1 MVGEGTD
8 EQEQQG
14 SILPTKAMSQW
25 EEHGKCFEIIDPM
38 RNSLSMTS
46 ATISLDWDGEL
57 YHCRGVHF
65 HVHIWALTEGLLYDK
80 STKTC
85 EEIIS
90 YRGFK
95 GVTSSL
101 PPRRPS
107 DEEIWSSESS
117 AVRQAQKLI
126 SISVTMF
133 KTPRSGIAAQLLERA
148 LILLEEEETTT
159 TCTTCAQQGAA
170 HDDGVRSRQPQR
182 ARQKSP
188 S

>member
-1 MVGEGTD
+1 VTDINGDLDYAKSSTERVKFGGWEVTTQLNVRLTFERIEPVINMYITALSGEVTKDFPFGYRVEVVGEGTD

-95 GVTSSL
+95 G
-101 PPRRPS
+101 
-107 DEEIWSSESS
+107 
-117 AVRQAQKLI
+117 
-126 SISVTMF
+126 
-133 KTPRSGIAAQLLERA
+133 
-148 LILLEEEETTT
+148 
-159 TCTTCAQQGAA
+159 
-170 HDDGVRSRQPQR
+170 
-182 ARQKSP
+182 
-188 S
+188 

>member
-1 MVGEGTD
+1 
-8 EQEQQG
+8 
-14 SILPTKAMSQW
+14 
-25 EEHGKCFEIIDPM
+25 
-38 RNSLSMTS
+38 
-46 ATISLDWDGEL
+46 
-57 YHCRGVHF
+57 
-65 HVHIWALTEGLLYDK
+65 LYDK
-80 STKTC
+80 STEIC

-133 KTPRSGIAAQLLERA
+133 KTPRKQQTAAQLLERA
-148 LILLEEEETTT
+148 LILLEEEETTDHMHYMRLGKVLRMMMAFARVNHNELDKNQKRASEEIEWRHAIICRYLDPYDIVIRGQIAELLIIDKHDT
-159 TCTTCAQQGAA
+159 HLGLRAVHLARSVGAI
-170 HDDGVRSRQPQR
+170 DRKD
-182 ARQKSP
+182 
-188 S
+188 